1 MEIGVEKDLGNASVT
16 VFRLRGDLVDED
28 PLVGQAQAEY
38 DAGMRNLL
46 LDLSGVKYISSTGL
60 RALHKVFMMLRGDEP
75 GDSDES
81 VRTGIAAGTY
91 TSPHL
96 KLLRPTKTAMKTLS
110 LGGYDMFLGIY
121 KKEDKAIAS
130 FG

>member
-1 MEIGVEKDLGNASVT
+1 MEIGVEKNLGSASVT
-16 VFRLRGDLVDED
+16 VFRLRGDLIDEQ
-28 PLVGQAQAEY
+28 PLIGQAQAEY

-46 LDLSGVKYISSTGL
+46 LDLSSVKYINSIGL
-60 RALHKVFMMLRGDEP
+60 RALHQVFMMLRGAEP
-75 GDSDES
+75 GDSDET
-81 VRTGIAAGTY
+81 VRKGIAAGTY

-96 KLLRPTKTAMKTLS
+96 KLLQPTKTAMKILR

>member
-1 MEIGVEKDLGNASVT
+1 MEIGVEKDLGNVSVT
-16 VFRLRGDLVDED
+16 IFRLRGDLVDVE

-38 DAGMRNLL
+38 DAGTRNLL

-60 RALHKVFMMLRGDEP
+60 RALHQVFMMLRGDEP

-96 KLLRPTKTAMKTLS
+96 KLLQPTKTAMKTLS